1 MSAKEKKKT
10 IINRGILV
18 VLVTTGMFLTAAG
31 SLLGQSR
38 EEVREEFHQTYP
50 LAGGGRVSLE
60 NINGSVLITAWD
72 RSEVRVDA
80 VKRAYSRER
89 LTEATIRIDA
99 GPSSLHIKTVYPYRN
114 QTFTSDSEGRYR
126 NPATVEYRL
135 TVPRSARLDTIEL
148 INGSLTIEGI
158 AGYVKASSIN
168 GHLTAH
174 GLTGE
179 ANLSTI
185 NGGLEATFDRL
196 DESKPISLGSVNGG
210 VVLTIPSNANAQIKA
225 NTVNGGI
232 RNDFGLPVRHG
243 KNVGHDLAGVLGRG
257 GVRIKLGNVNG
268 QISIRHP
275 ADNRPLS
282 PATSLLPEKQ
292 NDNCCDENGDE
303 IARSN
308 REAQRA
314 QQEAQR
320 EAARATR
327 EAQREAGRA
336 RREAQQQSARASDE
350 ARREAERAR
359 SQAQREAARVQA
371 EAQRIAREA
380 QLGAQREAERAQRE
394 AQLEALEAQREALHE
409 VQRNQADIAR
419 AAREAA
425 RAQTRVYGSGG
436 YRYSDR
442 ESRSFTVSGAPRVTL
457 GTFDGS
463 IVVRSWDKP
472 EVMYTALKRANN
484 EQALRGINVRAD
496 QRGNEISVIAEFNK
510 SSTRNTIGFASTNA
524 VVSLEVYVPR
534 RANLRASSG
543 DGHLNV
549 DGINGEVDLRTGDGS
564 IEVRNGRG
572 RLLANTGDGHVSIT
586 NFDGEADAR
595 TGDGGITLDGRFTQL
610 AARTGDGS
618 ISLALPADSNV
629 TIETHAESVSNNG
642 LAVPEDAG
650 TSKHVR
656 RWKVGRGGAVFTL
669 RTGDGHITLR
679 RSGNIR

>member
-1 MSAKEKKKT
+1 M
-10 IINRGILV
+10 
-18 VLVTTGMFLTAAG
+18 LVTISVFLMTAS

-50 LAGGGRVSLE
+50 LAANGRVSLE
-60 NINGSVLITAWD
+60 NINGSVRITAWD
-72 RSEVRVDA
+72 RDEVKVDA

-89 LTEATIRIDA
+89 LSEATIRVDA

-114 QTFTSDSEGRYR
+114 QTFTNDSEGRYR
-126 NPATVEYRL
+126 NPATVEYTL
-135 TVPRSARLDTIEL
+135 TVPRSVRLDTIEL
-148 INGSLTIEGI
+148 INGGLTIEGV

-168 GHLTAH
+168 GRLTAH
-174 GLTGE
+174 GLMGE

-185 NGGLEATFDRL
+185 NGGLEATFDQL
-196 DESKPISLGSVNGG
+196 DESKPVSLGSINGS
-210 VVLTIPSNANAQIKA
+210 VVLTIPSDANAQIKA

-243 KNVGHDLAGVLGRG
+243 KYVGHDLAGVLGRG
-257 GVRIKLGNVNG
+257 GVRIKLSNVNG
-268 QISIRHP
+268 QISIRHA

-282 PATSLLPEKQ
+282 PATNLLPEKQ
-292 NDNCCDENGDE
+292 NDNERDEDEGE

-314 QQEAQR
+314 QLEAQR
-320 EAARATR
+320 EAERATR
-327 EAQREAGRA
+327 EAQREAERA
-336 RREAQQQSARASDE
+336 RREAQQESARASAE
-350 ARREAERAR
+350 AQREAERAR
-359 SQAQREAARVQA
+359 SQAQREAARAQA

-380 QLGAQREAERAQRE
+380 QLEAQR
-394 AQLEALEAQREALHE
+394 EALEAQREAQRELE
-409 VQRNQADIAR
+409 RNQAEIAR
-419 AAREAA
+419 AVREAA
-425 RAQTRVYGSGG
+425 RAQTRVYSSGG

-463 IVVRSWDKP
+463 IVVRSWDKS

-484 EQALRGINVRAD
+484 EQALRGINVRAE
-496 QRGNEISVIAEFNK
+496 QRGSEISIIAEFDK
-510 SSTRNTIGFASTNA
+510 SSARNTFGFTSANA
-524 VVSLEVYVPR
+524 TVSLEVYVPR
-534 RANLRASSG
+534 RSTLRASSG
-543 DGHLNV
+543 DGRLNV

-629 TIETHAESVSNNG
+629 TIETHAESVSNDG
-642 LAVPEDAG
+642 LAVPEDTG
-650 TSKHVR
+650 TSKRVR
-656 RWKVGRGGAVFTL
+656 RWKVGHGGAVFTL

-679 RSGNIR
+679 RSSSAR